1 MSEGVR
7 VGLLGAGRMAT
18 ALARAWVRSGLA
30 STLASDAKG
39 MTLRFTAEREAAG
52 SFRIVGRS
60 TTFPTLVR
68 TAIAPPKTF
77 GATVALWLTA
87 AATPAKAGAKK

>member
-39 MTLRFTAEREAAG
+39 MTLRFTAEKEAAG

-60 TTFPTLVR
+60 KKLPALVR
-68 TAIAPPKTF
+68 TAVATPKEF
-77 GATVALWLTA
+77 GATADLWLTA
-87 AATPAKAGAKK
+87 TLAPAK